1 MQARPAPHKRR
12 STQTRR
18 LLELFDNDVTEHRL
32 EIDDYQ
38 IGKCLQREH
47 HLTLSEEVIKHH
59 RDRALFTIGTFPGHT
74 ALSCV
79 KHPSRQ

>member
-18 LLELFDNDVTEHRL
+18 LLELLDNDAEHRSEL
-32 EIDDYQ
+32 DIYQ

-47 HLTLSEEVIKHH
+47 HL
-59 RDRALFTIGTFPGHT
+59 AL
-74 ALSCV
+74 
-79 KHPSRQ
+79 